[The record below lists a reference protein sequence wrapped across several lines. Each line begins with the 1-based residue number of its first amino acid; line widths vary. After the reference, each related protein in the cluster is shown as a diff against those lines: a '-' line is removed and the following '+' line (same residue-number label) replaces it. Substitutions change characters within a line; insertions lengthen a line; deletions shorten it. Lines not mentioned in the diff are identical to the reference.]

1 MAYKRRVAS
10 NVVRLTGAPVGAG
23 DTVAFRAPAAGRVIA
38 IRALRSGGASSVVN
52 GKVGSTNILS
62 ANLTAGNGTFASG
75 ATDLTKASG
84 VGSGVLAAG
93 DIVYATVVSGDAT
106 TVVVQIDYRV
116 NQDVY
121 DLP

>member
-1 MAYKRRVAS
+1 VALKRRITN

-23 DTVAFRAPAAGRVIA
+23 DTVAFRAPAAGRVVA

-52 GKVGSTNILS
+52 GKIGSTNILS
-62 ANLTAGNGTFASG
+62 SNLTAGNGTFTSG
-75 ATDLTKASG
+75 STDLTKTSG

-93 DIVYATVVSGDAT
+93 DIVYCTVVSGDAT
-106 TVVVQIDYRV
+106 TVVWQVDYRI

>member
-23 DTVAFRAPAAGRVIA
+23 DTVAFRAPAAGRIVA
-38 IRALRSGGASSVVN
+38 VRALRSGGASAVVN
-52 GKVGSTNILS
+52 GKVGTTNILS
-62 ANLTAGNGTFASG
+62 SNLTAGNGTFASG
-75 ATDLTKASG
+75 STNLTLTSG

-93 DIVYATVVSGDAT
+93 DIVYCTVVSGDAT
-106 TVVVQIDYRV
+106 TVVWQVDYRV